1 MQAPSESS
9 TKEGMK
15 SAAPLRSTAAPAAAS
30 APPSSSS
37 SAMSPSPTV
46 SHEIT
51 TPDERL
57 ALALKHLG
65 AQHGPRGDVLRLTDV
80 SFRPGQAQFT
90 RGTGGDLDKVAAL
103 LRDYPKVRLI
113 VDGYTDNRGSEQ
125 LNERLSLQRAKS
137 VQQAL
142 AADGVESTRLRTRG
156 LAATVPIADDDTR
169 QGRDENRRVELV
181 FSNSAGT
188 FASAHDQTTDW
199 RIARSR

>member
-1 MQAPSESS
+1 
-9 TKEGMK
+9 
-15 SAAPLRSTAAPAAAS
+15 
-30 APPSSSS
+30 
-37 SAMSPSPTV
+37 
-46 SHEIT
+46 
-51 TPDERL
+51 
-57 ALALKHLG
+57 
-65 AQHGPRGDVLRLTDV
+65 V